1 MKRNSSSRI
10 KSGIVP
16 RQDNLKGGVK
26 FLLRCKNWVQISNS
40 SKIPGILSPLKKRGI
55 AKYRKVLLNQ
65 ATEMAAKKINR
76 EKSPKGRMIKEMKCL
91 LSRKTKKTCI
101 KPTLNKKSLA
111 TSRNNSL
118 NTKTILP
125 KQKNLRKKRKKG

>member
-1 MKRNSSSRI
+1 VKRNSNSRI

-26 FLLRCKNWVQISNS
+26 FLLRCKRWVQISNS
-40 SKIPGILSPLKKRGI
+40 SKIPVILSPLKKRGI

-76 EKSPKGRMIKEMKCL
+76 EKSLKGRMIKEMKCL
-91 LSRKTKKTCI
+91 FLRKTKKTCI

-111 TSRNNSL
+111 T
-118 NTKTILP
+118 
-125 KQKNLRKKRKKG
+125 